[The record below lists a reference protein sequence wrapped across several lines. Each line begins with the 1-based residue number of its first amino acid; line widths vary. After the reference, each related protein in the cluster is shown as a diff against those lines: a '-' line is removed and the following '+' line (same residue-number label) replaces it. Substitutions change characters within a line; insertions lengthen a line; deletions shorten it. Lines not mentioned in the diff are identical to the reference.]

1 MAAARPSNLDIFDAY
16 FRRADLDRDGRIS
29 GAEAVAFFQGS
40 NLPKNILAQIWMH
53 ADQNRTGFLGRQ
65 EFYNALK
72 LVTVAQS
79 GRELTPDIIKS
90 ALYGPAAAKIPAP
103 QINPVSTPAAQMNSI
118 PTPMPQVNS
127 MLPSSTQMGVVAPI
141 GSQNLGFRAPQST
154 PNVGMNQQFSSN
166 ANFMRPPQAT
176 PAAPSLQMQGVNQ
189 GLSAGS
195 SVTGPR
201 MPSSNTPNLSSDWL
215 GGRTGGTV
223 VGGASQ
229 ASVRAIGTSQNP
241 DGFGLALSGMT
252 PGMPPKPQTQ
262 SAPASSVQPKPLDPV
277 IPSHRPAANNDSNVS
292 VLSGNGFTS
301 DSAFGGHAFS
311 ATSQAR
317 PDASTPTFS
326 TSSSA
331 NSSSI
336 MSSAVGSQNII
347 RPGQP
352 GPLQHT
358 MALSSS
364 GSQLQQTQSI
374 VRHDQLDKMQR
385 SAALATVNVSAGSLS
400 SDSNQ
405 SQLQW
410 PRITQSDI
418 QKYTAVFVEVDK
430 DRDGKITGE
439 QARNLFLSWRLP
451 REVLKQVWDLS
462 DQDNDSMLSLKEFC
476 VALYLMERHREGCPL
491 PAVLPN
497 ILRYDETL
505 LHATSQPSS
514 SYGGPAWQPNPGL
527 PQQGFLGSRSVMPA
541 TGMRPPMQTSVPLQ
555 PDGAAQS
562 VQQKSRVPGLDNHLV
577 NQRSKYEQRK
587 GNLNYQEAQQLDK
600 QILDSKEK
608 IEFYRTKMQE
618 LVLYKSRCDNR
629 LNEITERAS
638 ADRHE
643 EAKLYYKNSVGCQV
657 ESLAKKY
664 EEKYK
669 QVGDLAS
676 KLAVEDATFR
686 DIQERKLE
694 LYNALVKMERG
705 GSADGL
711 LQVRADRI
719 QSDLE
724 KLEQALNERCKQ
736 HGLHVKPAT
745 SIELPFGWQPGTQE
759 GAADWDEDW
768 DKFEDEG
775 FMVVKD
781 LGVEVENLVSATNP
795 KSPTVWSDKA
805 STDEFSPVGSS
816 SNPNSKNEKLFSTS
830 EQITESGSA
839 YEHSE
844 EGSARSPG
852 SPGRST
858 VESPFRSAQFDV
870 HDISPRTKESYSDHG
885 GAESSI
891 FGGKFADESSWN
903 FDDADSVWGSN
914 AIHMKETDHERTTAN
929 SFFGSDDFGLNPIK
943 VDSPSAGSVFGT
955 EKKSLF
961 FEDSV
966 PNSPFFNS
974 GSSSRFNEG
983 RDDYSFNSFSK
994 FDSFKTHDSEFYP
1007 PSGSITKFDSIS
1019 SSRDF
1024 GHSRKFES
1032 FDDADPFGST
1042 GPFKSS

>member
-1 MAAARPSNLDIFDAY
+1 
-16 FRRADLDRDGRIS
+16 
-29 GAEAVAFFQGS
+29 
-40 NLPKNILAQIWMH
+40 MH

-79 GRELTPDIIKS
+79 GRELTADIVKS

-103 QINPVSTPAAQMNSI
+103 QINPVSTPPAQMNSI
-118 PTPMPQVNS
+118 PTPPPQVNT
-127 MLPSSTQMGVVAPI
+127 MLPSSSQMGAVAPTA
-141 GSQNLGFRAPQST
+141 SQNLGFRGPQVA
-154 PNVGMNQQFSSN
+154 PNVGMNQQFFSSSN
-166 ANFMRPPQAT
+166 ANIIRPPQAT
-176 PAAPSLQMQGVNQ
+176 PAVPSLQLQGVNQ
-189 GLSAGS
+189 GLSVGS
-195 SVTGPR
+195 NVAGPR
-201 MPSSNTPNLSSDWL
+201 LPSSDTQNISIDWL
-215 GGRTGGTV
+215 GGRTGGTA
-223 VGGASQ
+223 VGATSQ
-229 ASVRAIGTSQNP
+229 ASVRGISSSQNP
-241 DGFGLALSGMT
+241 NGFGLTLSGTT
-252 PGMPPKPQTQ
+252 PGVPPKPQTQ

-277 IPSHRPAANNDSNVS
+277 LPSYRPAANNDSKALAV
-292 VLSGNGFTS
+292 SGNGFIS
-301 DSAFGGHAFS
+301 DSAFGRDIFS

-317 PDASTPTFS
+317 PNVS
-326 TSSSA
+326 TSTLYA
-331 NSSSI
+331 RTFPTSSSI
-336 MSSAVGSQNII
+336 MSPAVGSQNLI
-347 RPGQP
+347 RPGHP
-352 GPLQHT
+352 DPLQHT
-358 MALSSS
+358 MALPS
-364 GSQLQQTQSI
+364 GSGQLQQNQSI
-374 VRHDQLDKMQR
+374 VKQDQPDKMQ
-385 SAALATVNVSAGSLS
+385 SSLALATVSAGSLS
-400 SDSNQ
+400 SASNQ
-405 SQLQW
+405 LQPQW

-418 QKYTAVFVEVDK
+418 QKYTSVFVEVDK

-451 REVLKQVWDLS
+451 REVLRQVWDLS
-462 DQDNDSMLSLKEFC
+462 DQDNDSMLSLREFC
-476 VALYLMERHREGCPL
+476 IALYLMERYREGHPL
-491 PAVLPN
+491 PAALPN
-497 ILRYDETL
+497 SLRYDETL

-514 SYGGPAWQPNPGL
+514 SFGGPAWQPNPGL
-527 PQQGFLGSRSVMPA
+527 PQQVVLGSRPVMPA
-541 TGMRPPMQTSVPLQ
+541 TGIRPPMQTVPLQ

-562 VQQKSRVPGLDNHLV
+562 AQQKSRAPGLDNHMV
-577 NQRSKYEQRK
+577 NQLSKDEQK
-587 GNLNYQEAQQLDK
+587 TVNSSYQEAIDAGKKVQELDK

-643 EAKLYYKNSVGCQV
+643 V

-669 QVGDLAS
+669 QVGELAS
-676 KLAVEDATFR
+676 KLAVEEATFR

-694 LYNALVKMERG
+694 LHNALVKMEQG

-724 KLEQALNERCKQ
+724 GLEKALNERCKQ

-775 FMVVKD
+775 FTVAKD
-781 LGVEVENLVSATNP
+781 IGVEVENLVSASNP

-805 STDEFSPVGSS
+805 STDEFSPVASS
-816 SNPNSKNEKLFSTS
+816 SNANSKNEKPFSAG

-839 YEHSE
+839 YDHSE
-844 EGSARSPG
+844 EGLTRSPG

-858 VESPFRSAQFDV
+858 FESPSRSVQFDV
-870 HDISPRTKESYSDHG
+870 HDISPHTKESHSDHG
-885 GAESSI
+885 GAESSV
-891 FGGKFADESSWN
+891 FGDKFADETSWN
-903 FDDADSVWGSN
+903 FDDTDSVWGSN
-914 AIHMKETDHERTTAN
+914 TIHLKETDHERTTEN
-929 SFFGSDDFGLNPIK
+929 SFFGSEDFGLNPIK
-943 VDSPSAGSVFGT
+943 VEPLSSVSVSGK

-974 GSSSRFNEG
+974 GLSPMFNEG
-983 RDDYSFNSFSK
+983 REDDSFNSFSK
-994 FDSFKTHDSEFYP
+994 FDSFRTHDSEFYP
-1007 PSGSITKFDSIS
+1007 PGGSITRFDSIS

-1024 GHSRKFES
+1024 GHGRKFES

>member
-1 MAAARPSNLDIFDAY
+1 MAGVRPPNMDVFDAY

-40 NLPKNILAQIWMH
+40 NLPKHILAQIWTY

-90 ALYGPAAAKIPAP
+90 ALYGPAAAMIPAP
-103 QINPVSTPAAQMNSI
+103 QINPMSTPAAQMASV
-118 PTPMPQVNS
+118 PTPPPQVNT
-127 MLPSSTQMGVVAPI
+127 MLPSSTQMSAMAPAAP
-141 GSQNLGFRAPQST
+141 QNLGFRGPQVAP
-154 PNVGMNQQFSSN
+154 NAGMNQQFVSSSN
-166 ANFMRPPQAT
+166 ANIIRPPQAT
-176 PAAPSLQMQGVNQ
+176 PAAPSLQLHGVSQ

-195 SVTGPR
+195 NVAGPR
-201 MPSSNTPNLSSDWL
+201 LPSSVAPNMSIDWL
-215 GGRTGGTV
+215 GGTTGGTA
-223 VGGASQ
+223 VGATSQ
-229 ASVRAIGTSQNP
+229 AVRGISRSQFPN
-241 DGFGLALSGMT
+241 GFGLTLSGTT
-252 PGMPPKPQTQ
+252 PGAPPKLQTQ
-262 SAPASSVQPKPLDPV
+262 SAPASSVQLKPLDPV
-277 IPSHRPAANNDSNVS
+277 FQSHGTAANNDKKALAV
-292 VLSGNGFTS
+292 SGNGLIS
-301 DSAFGGHAFS
+301 DSAFGGDAFS
-311 ATSQAR
+311 ATSQAK
-317 PDASTPTFS
+317 PDVSAPTFS
-326 TSSSA
+326 ASTLP
-331 NSSSI
+331 NSSRI
-336 MSSAVGSQNII
+336 MSPAGSQNLI
-347 RPGQP
+347 RPGHP
-352 GPLQHT
+352 EPLQHT
-358 MALSSS
+358 MELPS
-364 GSQLQQTQSI
+364 GSSQLQQTQSI
-374 VRHDQLDKMQR
+374 VKQDQPDKMQ
-385 SAALATVNVSAGSLS
+385 SSLALATVSAGSLS
-400 SDSNQ
+400 STSNQ
-405 SQLQW
+405 SQPQW

-418 QKYTAVFVEVDK
+418 QKYSAVFVEVDK

-451 REVLKQVWDLS
+451 REVLRQVWDLS
-462 DQDNDSMLSLKEFC
+462 DQDNDSMLSLREFC
-476 VALYLMERHREGCPL
+476 IALFLMERYREGRPL

-497 ILRYDETL
+497 SLRYDEAL

-527 PQQGFLGSRSVMPA
+527 PQQGILGSRPVMPA
-541 TGMRPPMQTSVPLQ
+541 TGMRPPMQTVPLQ

-577 NQRSKYEQRK
+577 NRLSKDEQK
-587 GNLNYQEAQQLDK
+587 TVNSSYQEATDAGKKVQELDK

-638 ADRHE
+638 ADRRE
-643 EAKLYYKNSVGCQV
+643 V

-669 QVGDLAS
+669 QVGELAS
-676 KLAVEDATFR
+676 KLAVEEATFR

-694 LYNALVKMERG
+694 LYNALVKMEQG

-719 QSDLE
+719 QCDLE
-724 KLEQALNERCKQ
+724 ELEKALNERCKQ

-781 LGVEVENLVSATNP
+781 LGVEVENFVSASNP

-805 STDEFSPVGSS
+805 SMDEFSPVASS
-816 SNPNSKNEKLFSTS
+816 SNANSKNEKPFSTS

-839 YEHSE
+839 YDQSD
-844 EGSARSPG
+844 EGLTRSPG

-858 VESPFRSAQFDV
+858 FESPFRSAQFDV
-870 HDISPRTKESYSDHG
+870 HDISPRTKESHSDYG
-885 GAESSI
+885 GAESSV
-891 FGGKFADESSWN
+891 FGDKFADEASWN
-903 FDDADSVWGSN
+903 FDDTDSVWGSN
-914 AIHMKETDHERTTAN
+914 AIHLKETDHERTTEN
-929 SFFGSDDFGLNPIK
+929 SFFGSEDFGLNPIK
-943 VDSPSAGSVFGT
+943 VDPLSAVSVSGK

-974 GSSSRFNEG
+974 GSSPMFNEG
-983 RDDYSFNSFSK
+983 RGDDSFNSFSK
-994 FDSFKTHDSEFYP
+994 FDSFRMHDSKFYP
-1007 PSGSITKFDSIS
+1007 PGGSVTKFDSIS

-1024 GHSRKFES
+1024 SHIQKFES